1 MKGRP
6 MMAKRAVFASQ
17 DIKLHIKPMPK
28 KLAMV
33 PAIIT
38 KLVSNSVMFTVSIIS
53 DPLPVSVAVFMW
65 RPYDMSV
72 LTVAFDFSAIGPSC
86 HC

>member
-1 MKGRP
+1 
-6 MMAKRAVFASQ
+6 MMAKSAVFASQ

-38 KLVSNSVMFTVSIIS
+38 KLVSNSIMFSVSIMIWS
-53 DPLPVSVAVFMW
+53 DVHVTPL
-65 RPYDMSV
+65 
-72 LTVAFDFSAIGPSC
+72 
-86 HC
+86 